1 MSRRL
6 LLARAL
12 VALGVVLA
20 TAGLLAIYLRVT
32 ALDDGEA
39 HNLAHA
45 LIARSDLRTEVA
57 STAVDRLYANV
68 NVANELKKQ
77 LPRGE
82 KGLAAPL
89 AAALRG
95 VADQGVARLLAEP
108 AVQSLWTDAVTRAHR
123 ELVAIIENKSQA
135 ASVVNGRAV
144 LDLRPIVLR
153 AGERIGIGSGLAR
166 ILPASAGQITIFRSG
181 DLASVQTATRVLNAV
196 ANWFWVL
203 AIAVWAW
210 AIWLAGSARRS
221 ILRLIAV
228 GLVLAGAALL
238 ALRSI
243 AGHYVVDSLV
253 PVDWARPVASTTWS
267 VLTVRLAD
275 SGWTTAG
282 VGVAALVGMW
292 LQGSPGARPLRAL
305 LAPLLGSR
313 DLAYGALAGA
323 VFLLYWWGP
332 TIETR
337 EWRGVA
343 LIAAGSFV
351 ALELL
356 RRTTVREFP
365 GASIEQAWAS
375 LRERA
380 GATPDLRLDVDRLE
394 RLARLHESGALD
406 DGEFAA
412 AKRKLLA

>member
-6 LLARAL
+6 LLARGL

-32 ALDDGEA
+32 ALNDGEA
-39 HNLAHA
+39 RNLAHA
-45 LIARSDLRTEVA
+45 LIARPDLRAEVA
-57 STAVDRLYANV
+57 RTTVDRLYANV
-68 NVANELKKQ
+68 DVTNALKQQ
-77 LPRGE
+77 LPAAE
-82 KGLAAPL
+82 KGLAGPL

-95 VADQGVARLLAEP
+95 VADQGVAQLLAEP
-108 AVQSLWTDAVTRAHR
+108 VVQALWTDAVTRAHQ
-123 ELVAIIENKSQA
+123 ELIAIIENRSRA
-135 ASVVNGRAV
+135 ATVSNGRAV
-144 LDLRPIVLR
+144 LDLRPIVLQ
-153 AGERIGIGSGLAR
+153 AAKRIGLGAGLEKR
-166 ILPASAGQITIFRSG
+166 LPASAGQVTIFRSG
-181 DLASVQTATRVLNAV
+181 DLASVERATRVLNAV

-203 AIAVWAW
+203 AIAVWGF
-210 AIWLAGSARRS
+210 AIWLAGPARRS
-221 ILRLIAV
+221 ILRAIAV

-243 AGHYVVDSLV
+243 AGQYVVDSLV

-282 VGVAALVGMW
+282 VGVAALAGIW
-292 LQGSPGARPLRAL
+292 LQGSPGARRVRAL
-305 LAPLLGSR
+305 LAPALAAR
-313 DLAYGALAGA
+313 DFAYGVLGGL

-332 TIETR
+332 TVETR
-337 EWRGVA
+337 EWRGVL
-343 LIAAGSFV
+343 LIAAASVV

-356 RRTTVREFP
+356 RRATAREFP
-365 GASIEQAWAS
+365 GASMEQAWIT

-380 GATPDLRLDVDRLE
+380 AATPDLRLDLDRLE

-406 DGEFAA
+406 DDEFAA
-412 AKRKLLA
+412 AKRALLS